1 MSSFI
6 YDFDEQFARLHEA
19 RQRMDDV
26 IELLNLGPQLK
37 KEHSELITYRTSLL
51 AEIVCARARIAIED
65 LLAAP
70 PGTIPATTAA
80 FLAFGE
86 TGKTKPSP

>member
-1 MSSFI
+1 MSNFV
-6 YDFDEQFARLHEA
+6 YDFDTQFARLHAA

-26 IELLNLGPQLK
+26 IDLLNLGPQLK
-37 KEHSELITYRTSLL
+37 KEHADLITYRTSLL

-65 LLAAP
+65 LMAAP
-70 PGTIPATTAA
+70 PGTIPASTAA

-86 TGKTKPSP
+86 SDTAKRS